1 MQTFD
6 FEKTLIVPPHC
17 LWVSGLLLISGC
29 RVDAGLPRLQS
40 AWHPAGN
47 RLAVG
52 EKAPGAWGAPG
63 ADLGQERAAD
73 LASLWA
79 GGTGKGAGTAQ
90 LSLGNVSLNAPEF
103 LLWGGVSPQSVPVR
117 ADDVAGVA
125 SPDDA
130 AAISATAGPPPQEAL
145 DDGPLLFGK
154 IPAMREEAVG
164 SSVPDEPC
172 KQKVLFHPKPE
183 PWDGIHV
190 GGGKAVN
197 SLRPASF
204 CRKVVTFNP
213 TSNLTR

>member
-29 RVDAGLPRLQS
+29 RVDAGLPRLHS

-90 LSLGNVSLNAPEF
+90 LSLGTVSLNAPEF
-103 LLWGGVSPQSVPVR
+103 LLSGGVSPQGVPVR
-117 ADDVAGVA
+117 ANNVAGVA

-130 AAISATAGPPPQEAL
+130 TAIPAKAGPAPQEAS
-145 DDGPLLFGK
+145 DGGPILFGK
-154 IPAMREEAVG
+154 IPAMREAAV
-164 SSVPDEPC
+164 SSAMQDDPC
-172 KQKVLFHPKPE
+172 KKKILFHPKPE
-183 PWDGIHV
+183 PWNGPHA
-190 GGGKAVN
+190 GGGTAIN

-213 TSNLTR
+213 ASDLTC